1 MPRRP
6 FDPSVTLITGAAS
19 GIGRQ
24 LARDLLAVG
33 GHRLVLCDRDRDG
46 LEAAFGGTS
55 ADLRTL
61 DVASLSTWRLTVA
74 GVVERYGRIDAVCN
88 IAGVLT
94 PGWIWEV
101 DDRQIDLH
109 VDVNVKGVI
118 YGSKVAAEQM
128 VRQRAG
134 HIVNMSSLAGIGYT
148 PGNALYCATKHA
160 VRGFSV
166 SIACELK
173 EQGVAVSVVCPGVV
187 ETRMLDDQVGRD
199 EAAVTFTTGDPL
211 TTGEV
216 SALLQDVLE
225 KRPVEACI
233 PNPAS
238 TKLIGAAPGL
248 AVKAYKSIAAKG
260 RKAAADLRA
269 QRERR
274 PS

>member
-1 MPRRP
+1 MPPRP
-6 FDPSVTLITGAAS
+6 YDPSVTLVTGAAN
-19 GIGRQ
+19 GIARQ
-24 LARDLLAVG
+24 FAGDLLTAG
-33 GHRLVLCDRDRDG
+33 GHRLVLCDLDLDG
-46 LEAAFGGTS
+46 LEGAFGNTS
-55 ADLRTL
+55 AQLRRL
-61 DVASLSTWRLTVA
+61 DVADLGAWRDVVG
-74 GVVERYGRIDAVCN
+74 GVVEEHGRIDAVCN

-94 PGWIWEV
+94 PGWVWEV

-109 VDVNVKGVI
+109 VDVNVKGVL

-128 VRQRAG
+128 VAQGFG

-173 EQGVAVSVVCPGVV
+173 EKGVAVSVVCPGVV

-211 TTGEV
+211 TTEQV
-216 SALLQDVLE
+216 SALLQDVLRD
-225 KRPVEACI
+225 RPVEACL
-233 PNPAS
+233 PNAAS

-248 AVKAYKSIAAKG
+248 AVKAYKTIAAKG

-269 QRERR
+269 ARG
-274 PS
+274 SA